1 MSAASPP
8 GPPTPTSTTRSPRV
22 IQIVFWLVLL
32 AFVSWALFGLVK
44 PFLLPVVWAVT
55 LAIIFHPLYRKIRDR
70 MPNKEGVAATLTT
83 VVIFLS
89 VLLPV
94 AGVVGAMVNEGF
106 AIYEKVDSGQYDLEG
121 MLNRAQSRVPL
132 VQDFLRERGVDPAE
146 VQSRVTSAA
155 TQLGQRAVTYVT
167 NALSNVAGL
176 VVSFFVM
183 LYLIYFFL
191 KDGYRIIGKIIEA
204 LPLGDEHEWRMIS
217 RFGSTARA
225 TIKGSVVVGLVQG
238 TIGGIAFALL
248 GIHGAVFWGVLMAV
262 ASLIPS
268 VGSALIWGP
277 AAIYLL
283 ATGDVTKGVILIV
296 VGGGVIGMVDNFL
309 RPLLVGRESGVPDW
323 IVLLV
328 SFGGIAAFGL
338 SGLVIGPVMAALF
351 LTVWEQFSVEF
362 NVQEDLVAAVL
373 QTVRKNE
380 QDAENGSGG
389 HDPDGKTHLEAMG
402 IATDIADPVGRA
414 DAPTTDVALDPKEQ
428 ERVDNEKASVAMHVV
443 IADDAREEA
452 AGNALRAQV
461 AADTAVT
468 SAAERDAARTAE
480 AADSA
485 SDAAENAAD
494 NAHTAADAAAT
505 VQMSAEFI
513 RQKIEG
519 DVSAQAQVVV
529 KAAAEEAETSAQS
542 AAASAETAQGALATV
557 SAAPA
562 DEAAPPQTV
571 PPDPEAPEATPTA
584 APGVPP
590 PPAPGA

>member
-1 MSAASPP
+1 MSAVPTPDPP
-8 GPPTPTSTTRSPRV
+8 APTSTTRSPRV

-32 AFVSWALFGLVK
+32 AFVSWALFGLIK
-44 PFLLPVVWAVT
+44 PFLMPVVWAIT

-83 VVIFLS
+83 VLIFLA

-146 VQSRVTSAA
+146 VQSRVTNAA
-155 TQLGQRAVTYVT
+155 TQVGQRAVTYVT

-217 RFGSTARA
+217 RFGATARA

-277 AAIYLL
+277 AAIFLF

-296 VGGGVIGMVDNFL
+296 VGGGVIGMIDNFL

-380 QDAENGSGG
+380 QDAENGSGSPASNEM
-389 HDPDGKTHLEAMG
+389 DRKPRLEAMDSTPDG
-402 IATDIADPVGRA
+402 DASVTPK
-414 DAPTTDVALDPKEQ
+414 DAPSTDVALDPKERA
-428 ERVDNEKASVAMHVV
+428 RVQNEKASVAMHVV
-443 IADDAREEA
+443 IASDAREEA
-452 AGNALRAQV
+452 AGNALRAQI
-461 AADTAVT
+461 AADTAVA
-468 SAAERDAARTAE
+468 SAAERDVTRTAE
-480 AADSA
+480 SADSA
-485 SDAAENAAD
+485 SDAAESAAD

-529 KAAAEEAETSAQS
+529 KAAAEEAQISAQS
-542 AAASAETAQGALATV
+542 AAAAAETAQGALANA
-557 SAAPA
+557 SAPLDEEA
-562 DEAAPPQTV
+562 DV
-571 PPDPEAPEATPTA
+571 PEAMPTA

-590 PPAPGA
+590 AASGVPPAAPGA